1 MIMAVGELIN
11 ELSKFPE
18 HLNVEVDD
26 GNCDF
31 EIKSI
36 DKTLSSFDI
45 EATVCN
51 ITIKSVL

>member
-1 MIMAVGELIN
+1 MTVEELIK

-26 GNCDF
+26 GNYDF

-36 DKTLSSFDI
+36 EKTISSFDL
-45 EATVCN
+45 ETTVCS
-51 ITIKSVL
+51 ITVKPIF